1 VHPRYE
7 VDRALSLVAEG
18 LNDCEVSRRT
28 GISRRTILDWRHGRA
43 PHASRTRAAARGP
56 CPRCESGPL
65 DEPAYS
71 YLLGLYL
78 GDGWLSR
85 DPRAYRLRI
94 VQDLRYP
101 NLIELAITS
110 IKRVRDG
117 NGTVNTSSR
126 VGCIEICASWQHWP
140 CLFPQ
145 HGPGRKHHR
154 SIVLEDWQNRI
165 VGSYPRQL
173 LRGLIH
179 SDGCRT
185 INRVRD
191 GRYAYPRY
199 FFTNHSTDI
208 LEIFRQACD
217 AAQIAHSSPKLDT
230 ISIARREA
238 VAALDAFIGPK
249 S

>member
-1 VHPRYE
+1 MHSRYE
-7 VDRALSLVAEG
+7 VNRALSLVAEG

-43 PHASRTRAAARGP
+43 PHASRTRTADRGS
-56 CPRCESGPL
+56 CPRCGSRPL

-85 DPRAYRLRI
+85 DPRTYRLRI

-101 NLIELAITS
+101 YLIKLAITS
-110 IKRVRDG
+110 IKRVRG
-117 NGTVNTSSR
+117 GKGKVNTSPR
-126 VGCIEICASWQHWP
+126 PGCIEICASWQHWP

-154 SIVLEDWQNRI
+154 SIVLEDWQSRI
-165 VGSYPRQL
+165 VDSYPRQL

-217 AAQIAHSSPKLDT
+217 AAEIAHSPSKLDT
-230 ISIARREA
+230 ISIARRHA

>member
-1 VHPRYE
+1 MHPRYE

-43 PHASRTRAAARGP
+43 PHASWTRVAARGP

-71 YLLGLYL
+71 SYS
-78 GDGWLSR
+78 LSIGATAGSR
-85 DPRAYRLRI
+85 EI
-94 VQDLRYP
+94 
-101 NLIELAITS
+101 LAPT
-110 IKRVRDG
+110 D
-117 NGTVNTSSR
+117 
-126 VGCIEICASWQHWP
+126 CASWQHWP

-154 SIVLEDWQNRI
+154 SIVLDDWQNRI
-165 VGSYPRQL
+165 VGSDPRQL

-185 INRVRD
+185 INPSERRAIRLSALLLQQPID
-191 GRYAYPRY
+191 GHP
-199 FFTNHSTDI
+199 
-208 LEIFRQACD
+208 
-217 AAQIAHSSPKLDT
+217 
-230 ISIARREA
+230 
-238 VAALDAFIGPK
+238 
-249 S
+249 